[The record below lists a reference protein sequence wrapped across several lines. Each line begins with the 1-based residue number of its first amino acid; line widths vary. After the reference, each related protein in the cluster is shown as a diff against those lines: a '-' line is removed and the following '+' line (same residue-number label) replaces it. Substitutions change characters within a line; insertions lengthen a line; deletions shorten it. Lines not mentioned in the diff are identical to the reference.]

1 MKLRRY
7 PLAALAAASLL
18 GLAAC
23 ASSGTADT
31 AKSAAGGSSGGS
43 SQETVI
49 RIPDG
54 GNSGVLALGRKDG
67 SLARALAAVHAKV
80 VWTGT
85 AGAFAPAAQELD
97 ANELDVAEGSITSAT
112 TALTQSPG
120 FKLFAAV
127 APDKL
132 GEGILVKNGSPIT
145 SVQDL
150 VGKKIAVWHGGTSE
164 YLLLKALQQNNVPVD
179 KVTRVYLQPNQVAP
193 VFASGQVAAWSTW
206 ATYSIPAIANTGA
219 HFLVTGGQVDSDN
232 YAVWAVR
239 TAFAQQ
245 HPAVV
250 EALYQYLHDNGLK
263 QQQDPAAYINVDT
276 TAGPQAV
283 SPAQKAVELPIDAA
297 DGTALPITAADLVRF
312 HAVAQFFADQ
322 KITQGFFDVKPYILD
337 INALPGG
344 AG

>member
-1 MKLRRY
+1 MKIRQFII
-7 PLAALAAASLL
+7 AATTAGSLL

-23 ASSGTADT
+23 GSSTSANT
-31 AKSAAGGSSGGS
+31 SAAGSGSNA
-43 SQETVI
+43 QETII
-49 RIPDG
+49 RIPDNG
-54 GNSGVLALGRKDG
+54 DSGVLALGKKDG

-112 TALTQSPG
+112 TALAQSPG
-120 FKLFAAV
+120 FELFAAV

-132 GEGILVKNGSPIT
+132 GEGILVKNGSSIT
-145 SVQDL
+145 SIQDL
-150 VGKKIAVWHGGTSE
+150 IGKKIAVWHGGTSE
-164 YLLLKALQQNNVPVD
+164 YLLLKALQQNHIPAD
-179 KVTRVYLQPNQVAP
+179 KVTRVYLEPNQAAP
-193 VFASGQVAAWSTW
+193 VFNSGQVAAWSTW
-206 ATYSIPAIANTGA
+206 ATYSIPELANAGS

-239 TAFAQQ
+239 TAFAKA

-250 EALYQYLHDNGLK
+250 QALYQYLHDNGLK
-263 QQQDPAAYINVDT
+263 QEQDPGAYINVFT
-276 TAGPQAV
+276 SSGPEAL

-297 DGTALPITAADLVRF
+297 DGTALPITGADLDRF
-312 HAVAQFFADQ
+312 HTVAQFFADQ
-322 KITQGFFDVKPYILD
+322 GITKGFFDVKPYVL
-337 INALPGG
+337 NVGSLPGG